1 MAHTAFDVDDDG
13 HCDGMSFE
21 RLREIWLKP
30 GADPEGDELR
40 ARDLATVADATDA
53 LTQLDGALA
62 MRSAHN
68 DDLTTRCMRAA
79 ADRLRAI
86 RQRHGENT

>member
-1 MAHTAFDVDDDG
+1 MPHTVLDVDDQG

-40 ARDLATVADATDA
+40 ARDLATVQDATDA
-53 LTQLDGALA
+53 LAQLDGALA
-62 MRSAHN
+62 MRSATD

-79 ADRLRAI
+79 AERLRAI
-86 RQRHGENT
+86 RQRHWENT